1 MRPLRALFFLAL
13 CCSVRIISTGSEA
26 LVERLGKFDRRLS
39 PGLNFI
45 VPGLEGVSIRASVRE
60 QVLDVP
66 PQPCITSDNAPLS
79 ADAVVFFRIRD
90 LALARYAV
98 DDFRACVTNLVLTQ
112 LRSEIGQLTLD
123 QTFAARE
130 RLNQKLLE
138 ESPPCKSCVAVTPCI
153 TSDPDAPPAAAGSNV

>member
-1 MRPLRALFFLAL
+1 M
-13 CCSVRIISTGSEA
+13 
-26 LVERLGKFDRRLS
+26 
-39 PGLNFI
+39 
-45 VPGLEGVSIRASVRE
+45 PGLEGVSIRASVRE

-123 QTFAARE
+123 QAFAAAAA
-130 RLNQKLLE
+130 QPKLLGE
-138 ESPPCKSCVAVTPCI
+138 ATPSPRAGASASRASRCAISPVARDRLVDGDADGGRAQEARG
-153 TSDPDAPPAAAGSNV
+153 DP